1 MTARQTA
8 KHSATVIVGSP
19 IILQC
24 VKAGAS
30 LGRTAGALRV
40 TLHQNFTPPDVTIT
54 TYPGNAHIAVTAD
67 GVDAMNQPTST
78 DYTYQGIT
86 GLVMFPAALII
97 L

>member
-40 TLHQNFTPPDVTIT
+40 TLHQNFTPLMSQLQLT
-54 TYPGNAHIAVTAD
+54 
-67 GVDAMNQPTST
+67 
-78 DYTYQGIT
+78 
-86 GLVMFPAALII
+86 PATPISP
-97 L
+97 